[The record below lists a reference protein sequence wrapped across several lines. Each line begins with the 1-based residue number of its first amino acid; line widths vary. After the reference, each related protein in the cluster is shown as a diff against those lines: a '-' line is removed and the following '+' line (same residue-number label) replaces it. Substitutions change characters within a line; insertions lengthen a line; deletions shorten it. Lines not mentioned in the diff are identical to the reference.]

1 MEINEAFERYLQFC
15 MFEKQLT
22 NVTITDYKD
31 DFKKFLYYFPNIKD
45 TDDLSK
51 DDFDNFTF
59 NQSIDELSEKTISRR
74 ITFLK
79 GFYIFLESEKIVT
92 KDIIDNIEMPKTPKK
107 LPVYLTK
114 EEVDRLLDVI
124 PLTNKNHIRNK
135 AMVEIM
141 YCSGLRVSELCSLKM
156 KQVNVNER
164 IITVLGKGKK
174 ERSIPI
180 REESLKYLLLYIN
193 EVRNKLK
200 LIVDKSYVFLN
211 LKGKKISRQ
220 YFFIE
225 IRKYAKM
232 AGIEKEIHPHSLR
245 HSFATH
251 LLENGA
257 DLRVVQELLG
267 HTNIETTQIYTHL
280 TNEKILNQY
289 DQFWKKK

>member
-1 MEINEAFERYLQFC
+1 
-15 MFEKQLT
+15 
-22 NVTITDYKD
+22 
-31 DFKKFLYYFPNIKD
+31 
-45 TDDLSK
+45 
-51 DDFDNFTF
+51 
-59 NQSIDELSEKTISRR
+59 
-74 ITFLK
+74 
-79 GFYIFLESEKIVT
+79 
-92 KDIIDNIEMPKTPKK
+92 MPKTPKK

-280 TNEKILNQY
+280 TNEKILNEY

>member
-1 MEINEAFERYLQFC
+1 MKINEAFEKYLQFC

-22 NVTITDYKD
+22 NVTIQDYKD
-31 DFKKFLYYFPNIKD
+31 DFKKFLYYFPNIED
-45 TDDLSK
+45 TSELSK
-51 DDFDNFTF
+51 EDFNNFTF
-59 NQSIDELSEKTISRR
+59 NQSIDDLSEKTISRR

-79 GFYIFLESEKIVT
+79 EFYIFLESEGIV
-92 KDIIDNIEMPKTPKK
+92 KEDIVDNIEMPKTPKK

-114 EEVDRLLDVI
+114 EEVDRLLNVI
-124 PLTNKNHIRNK
+124 PLNNKNNIRNK
-135 AMVEIM
+135 AMIEIM
-141 YCSGLRVSELCSLKM
+141 YCSGLRVSELCNLRI

-164 IITVLGKGKK
+164 IISVIGKGKK

-211 LKGKKISRQ
+211 SKGKKISRQ
-220 YFFIE
+220 YFFVE

-232 AGIEKEIHPHSLR
+232 AGIDKEIHPHSLR

-280 TNEKILNQY
+280 TNEKILSEY

>member
-1 MEINEAFERYLQFC
+1 MKINEAFEKYLQFC

-22 NVTITDYKD
+22 NVTIKDYKD

-45 TDDLSK
+45 TSELSK
-51 DDFDNFTF
+51 EDFNNFTF
-59 NQSIDELSEKTISRR
+59 NQSIDDLSEKTISRR

-79 GFYIFLESEKIVT
+79 EFYIFLESEGIV
-92 KDIIDNIEMPKTPKK
+92 KEDIVDNIEMPKTPKK

-114 EEVDRLLDVI
+114 EEVDRLLNVI
-124 PLTNKNHIRNK
+124 PLNNKNNIRNK
-135 AMVEIM
+135 AMIEIM
-141 YCSGLRVSELCSLKM
+141 YCSGLRVSELCNLRI

-164 IITVLGKGKK
+164 IISVIGKGKK

-211 LKGKKISRQ
+211 SKGKKISRQ
-220 YFFIE
+220 YFFVE

-232 AGIEKEIHPHSLR
+232 AGIDKEIHPHSLR

-280 TNEKILNQY
+280 TNEKILSEY